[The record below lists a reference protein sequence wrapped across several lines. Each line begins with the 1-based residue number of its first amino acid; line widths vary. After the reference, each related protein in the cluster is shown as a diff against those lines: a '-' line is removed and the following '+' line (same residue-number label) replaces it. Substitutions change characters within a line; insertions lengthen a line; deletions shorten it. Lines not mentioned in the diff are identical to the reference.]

1 MRRRALRRRAFILLI
16 GRAAASSRRNQP
28 RLLVCEF
35 GRPAPDFAIWESEL
49 PLLARSLLALVIRGG
64 QSQPDQTPEGVG
76 TGWMIGLPA
85 APFINVLLPLQI
97 KPKTHDRGLPNARTT
112 AFFSYYNV

>member
-1 MRRRALRRRAFILLI
+1 M
-16 GRAAASSRRNQP
+16 
-28 RLLVCEF
+28 V
-35 GRPAPDFAIWESEL
+35 
-49 PLLARSLLALVIRGG
+49 
-64 QSQPDQTPEGVG
+64 
-76 TGWMIGLPA
+76 GLPA